1 MKRAYVLFFLAIVSP
16 QYLFAQNGELTYK
29 TYCSG
34 CHGAQMQGG
43 TASKLI
49 KTEWKYGR
57 RKDAI
62 FRNIKYGIQGTEM
75 VAWGQVLKNE
85 DINAV
90 ADFIMAS
97 QEVPPAAV
105 RPIPETLST
114 KAYTLR
120 VEKLVSS
127 GIRVPWGIE
136 FVDKE
141 KALITERGGSIRWM
155 INGKLDPKPVE
166 GLPKTFAHNTGG
178 YMDIALDPSYA
189 KNGWIY
195 FAFSHTKGDT
205 ADQKASGMTKVIRGK
220 IKDYKW
226 IEEQTLFEVP
236 DSLKIPGGNR
246 WGSRLLFDRDGYL
259 LFSIGDMARGQ
270 DSQNPGKPAGKVYR
284 INPDGSIPK
293 DNPYAGKK
301 RELKAIFSIGNRN
314 VQGIAQHP
322 VTGEIW
328 ATEHGPMGGDELNIL
343 KKGANYGWPIITYG
357 VDYDGSIVSTEKV
370 KAGMEQPITQ
380 WTPSPGVCA
389 AEFVTGD
396 LFPLWRNNLLIGS
409 LAFEEIRRLT
419 IENHKVIE
427 EEMVLKGVG
436 RVRDLKMGPD
446 GAIYVLLN
454 APDMVL
460 RITPVKK

>member
-1 MKRAYVLFFLAIVSP
+1 MKAAYILFLFVGAL

-57 RKDAI
+57 RKESI
-62 FRNIKYGIQGTEM
+62 VRSIKYGIKGTEM

-85 DINAV
+85 EINAV
-90 ADFIMAS
+90 ADFIITS
-97 QEVPPAAV
+97 QEIPTTAV
-105 RPIPETLST
+105 RPIPETIST
-114 KAYTLR
+114 KDYTLK

-136 FVDKE
+136 FVDRE
-141 KALITERGGSIRWM
+141 RALITEREGSIRWM
-155 INGKLDPKPVE
+155 VSGKLDPKPVE
-166 GLPKTFAHNTGG
+166 GLPRTFAHNTGG
-178 YMDIALDPSYA
+178 YMDIAVDPSYV

-205 ADQKASGMTKVIRGK
+205 ADEKASGMTKVVRGK
-220 IKDYKW
+220 IKDHKW

-246 WGSRLLFDRDGYL
+246 WGSRLLFDKEGYL
-259 LFSIGDMARGQ
+259 LFSIGDMARGP

-293 DNPYAGKK
+293 DNPYATKK
-301 RELKAIFSIGNRN
+301 NALPAIFSIGNRN

-322 VTGEIW
+322 ITGDIW

-343 KKGANYGWPIITYG
+343 RIGANYGWPTITYG
-357 VDYDGSIVSTEKV
+357 IDYSGSIVSTEKV
-370 KAGMEQPITQ
+370 KEGMEQPVMQ
-380 WTPSPGVCA
+380 WTPSPGICP

-396 LFPLWRNNLLIGS
+396 LFPLWRNNLLVGS
-409 LAFEEIRRLT
+409 LAFEEIRRLV
-419 IENHKVIE
+419 INRNKVVE

-436 RVRDLKMGPD
+436 RVRDLKVGPD

-454 APDMVL
+454 APDMIL

>member
-1 MKRAYVLFFLAIVSP
+1 
-16 QYLFAQNGELTYK
+16 
-29 TYCSG
+29 
-34 CHGAQMQGG
+34 
-43 TASKLI
+43 
-49 KTEWKYGR
+49 
-57 RKDAI
+57 
-62 FRNIKYGIQGTEM
+62 
-75 VAWGQVLKNE
+75 
-85 DINAV
+85 
-90 ADFIMAS
+90 
-97 QEVPPAAV
+97 
-105 RPIPETLST
+105 
-114 KAYTLR
+114 
-120 VEKLVSS
+120 
-127 GIRVPWGIE
+127 
-136 FVDKE
+136 
-141 KALITERGGSIRWM
+141 
-155 INGKLDPKPVE
+155 
-166 GLPKTFAHNTGG
+166 
-178 YMDIALDPSYA
+178 
-189 KNGWIY
+189 
-195 FAFSHTKGDT
+195 
-205 ADQKASGMTKVIRGK
+205 
-220 IKDYKW
+220 
-226 IEEQTLFEVP
+226 
-236 DSLKIPGGNR
+236 
-246 WGSRLLFDRDGYL
+246 
-259 LFSIGDMARGQ
+259 MARGQ

-301 RELKAIFSIGNRN
+301 RALHAIFSIGNRN

-396 LFPLWRNNLLIGS
+396 LFPLWRNNLLIGN